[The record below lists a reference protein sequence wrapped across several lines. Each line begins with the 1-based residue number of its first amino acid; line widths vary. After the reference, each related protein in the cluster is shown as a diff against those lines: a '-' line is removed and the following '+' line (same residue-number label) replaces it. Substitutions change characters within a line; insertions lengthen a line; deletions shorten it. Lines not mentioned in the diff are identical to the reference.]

1 MSTSAPQALAAAP
14 EPTSGLQRNACCN
27 AEHYADFMSQL
38 VTRIDD
44 EMAAAIDALVASG
57 EFASRSDVVREGV
70 ARLVDE
76 RRRQTIGEQI
86 IAGYDLLPE
95 TPDELRQAEVAARA
109 MIDDEPW

>member
-1 MSTSAPQALAAAP
+1 MSASTSRELEGEGEAGA
-14 EPTSGLQRNACCN
+14 SCN
-27 AEHYADFMSQL
+27 AACNAVRYAQFMAQL
-38 VTRIDD
+38 VTRIDED
-44 EMAAAIDALVASG
+44 MADAIDALIASG

-76 RRRQTIGEQI
+76 RRRRRIGEQI

-95 TPDELRQAEVAARA
+95 TTDELLRSEVAARA

>member
-1 MSTSAPQALAAAP
+1 MQSAMRDRYPGSMA
-14 EPTSGLQRNACCN
+14 
-27 AEHYADFMSQL
+27 QL

-44 EMAAAIDALVASG
+44 EMADAIDALIASG

-76 RRRQTIGEQI
+76 RRRQAIGDQI
-86 IAGYDLLPE
+86 IAGYDRLPE
-95 TPDELRQAEVAARA
+95 SPDELLRAEVAARA

>member
-1 MSTSAPQALAAAP
+1 MCNAPC
-14 EPTSGLQRNACCN
+14 NACR
-27 AEHYADFMSQL
+27 YAGFMSQL

-44 EMAAAIDALVASG
+44 EMADAIDALIASG

-76 RRRQTIGEQI
+76 RRRRAIGDKI
-86 IAGYDLLPE
+86 IAGYDRLPE
-95 TPDELRQAEVAARA
+95 SPDELLQAEAVARA

>member
-1 MSTSAPQALAAAP
+1 
-14 EPTSGLQRNACCN
+14 
-27 AEHYADFMSQL
+27 MSQL

-44 EMAAAIDALVASG
+44 EMADAIHALIASG

-76 RRRQTIGEQI
+76 RRRRAIGEQI
-86 IAGYDLLPE
+86 IAGYDRLPE
-95 TPDELRQAEVAARA
+95 SPDELRQAEVAARA

>member
-1 MSTSAPQALAAAP
+1 MSSLKPGQLAVQSERASPPMCDAP
-14 EPTSGLQRNACCN
+14 RNASRY
-27 AEHYADFMSQL
+27 AELMSQL

-44 EMAAAIDALVASG
+44 EMAVAIDALIASG

-76 RRRQTIGEQI
+76 RRRRAIGDRI
-86 IAGYDLLPE
+86 IAGYDRHPE

>member
-1 MSTSAPQALAAAP
+1 
-14 EPTSGLQRNACCN
+14 
-27 AEHYADFMSQL
+27 MSQL

-44 EMAAAIDALVASG
+44 EMAAAIDALIASG

-76 RRRQTIGEQI
+76 RRRRTIGEQI
-86 IAGYDLLPE
+86 IAGYDRSPE
-95 TPDELRQAEVAARA
+95 TPDELLQAEASARA

>member
-1 MSTSAPQALAAAP
+1 
-14 EPTSGLQRNACCN
+14 
-27 AEHYADFMSQL
+27 MSQL

-44 EMAAAIDALVASG
+44 EMAADIDALIASG
-57 EFASRSDVVREGV
+57 DFASRSDVVREGV

-76 RRRQTIGEQI
+76 RRRRAIGEQI
-86 IAGYDLLPE
+86 IAGYDRSPE

>member
-1 MSTSAPQALAAAP
+1 
-14 EPTSGLQRNACCN
+14 
-27 AEHYADFMSQL
+27 MSQL

-44 EMAAAIDALVASG
+44 EMADAIDALIASG

-76 RRRQTIGEQI
+76 QRRRAIGDEI
-86 IAGYDLLPE
+86 IAGYDRVPE
-95 TPDELRQAEVAARA
+95 TPDELMHAEAAARA

>member
-1 MSTSAPQALAAAP
+1 MSTSTPRGLGAEP
-14 EPTSGLQRNACCN
+14 EPTSGFERNALCN
-27 AEHYADFMSQL
+27 AELYAEFMSQL

-44 EMAAAIDALVASG
+44 EMAAAIDALIASG

-76 RRRQTIGEQI
+76 RRRRAIGEQI
-86 IAGYDLLPE
+86 VAGYDRSPE